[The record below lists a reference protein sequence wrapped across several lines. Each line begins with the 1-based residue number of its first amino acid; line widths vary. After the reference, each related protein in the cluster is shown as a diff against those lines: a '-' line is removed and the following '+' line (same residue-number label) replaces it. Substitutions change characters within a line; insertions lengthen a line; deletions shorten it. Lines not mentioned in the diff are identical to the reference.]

1 MHLRRGAGS
10 TIRHYAERQRCAAI
24 LLSRSQVVYLDQ
36 SQLACIAAALGP
48 CCWENLYRLTIVA
61 MLEDGFF

>member
-1 MHLRRGAGS
+1 MHFRRGAG
-10 TIRHYAERQRCAAI
+10 TAIRHYAERQRCVAI
-24 LLSRSQVVYLDQ
+24 LLSRSQDVYLDQ

-48 CCWENLYRLTIVA
+48 CCWEDLYRLTRVA